1 MLNIHDFSLISD
13 LILKKIE
20 TMKWIEVKVIFNC
33 AAKELATDLISNIF
47 YELGLKG
54 VVVEDSD
61 LKPIEEW
68 ENTDKVRPADM
79 AVIGYI
85 PENKHCRKHLRIVKE
100 RLTGLE
106 KECGI
111 FSKIICRTIDEQDW
125 SESWK
130 KFFHPLKITKRIV
143 IKPSWQTYNANWD
156 DIVIEID
163 PGMAFGTGTHPTTAL
178 CISMIEKYMK
188 KGDKFLDIG
197 TGSGILMIAAAKLGA
212 QQVCGI
218 DNDEVAIDIAKKNL
232 LLNGIDSKNFKLMT
246 GNLTDKLNERFHFV
260 AANILTET
268 IMVLLD
274 SVKSVLKKK
283 SVFICSG
290 IIEKNKDKVVE
301 KMVASGF
308 EIADILKQ
316 EEWVSIAG
324 IL

>member
-1 MLNIHDFSLISD
+1 
-13 LILKKIE
+13 
-20 TMKWIEVKVIFNC
+20 MKWIEIKVIFNC
-33 AAKELATDLISNIF
+33 TAKDLATDLISNIF
-47 YELGLKG
+47 YDLGLKG
-54 VVVEDSD
+54 VVVEDPD
-61 LKPIEEW
+61 IKPVEKW
-68 ENTDKVRPADM
+68 ENTDEIRLADI
-79 AVIGYI
+79 AVTGYI
-85 PENKHCRKHLRIVKE
+85 PENKQSPKNLKIIKE
-100 RLTGLE
+100 KLIGLE

-111 FSKIICRTIDEQDW
+111 FSKSICRTIDEQDW

-130 KFFHPLKITKRIV
+130 AFFHPLKITKRIV
-143 IKPSWQTYNANWD
+143 IKPSWQDYDANFD

-212 QQVCGI
+212 QKVCGI
-218 DNDEVAIDIAKKNL
+218 DNDEVATDIAEKNL
-232 LLNGIDSKNFKLMT
+232 LLNGIENKNFKVMT
-246 GNLTDKLNERFHFV
+246 GNLTDKVDEKFDFV

-274 SVKSVLKKK
+274 TVKSVLKNK

-290 IIEKNKDKVVE
+290 IIEKNKDQVVE

-308 EIADILKQ
+308 EVIEIREK
-316 EEWVSIAG
+316 EEWVSLAGTLNIAG
-324 IL
+324 YDL

>member
-1 MLNIHDFSLISD
+1 
-13 LILKKIE
+13 
-20 TMKWIEVKVIFNC
+20 MKWIEVKVIFNC
-33 AAKELATDLISNIF
+33 TAKDLATDLISNIF

-68 ENTDKVRPADM
+68 ENADKLNPADM

-85 PENKHCRKHLRIVKE
+85 PENKHSRKHLGIITEK
-100 RLTGLE
+100 LTGLE

-111 FSKIICRTIDEQDW
+111 FSKNICRTIDEQDW

-143 IKPSWQTYNANWD
+143 IKPSWEDYDANLD
-156 DIVIEID
+156 DIVVEID
-163 PGMAFGTGTHPTTAL
+163 PGMAFGTGTHQTTVL

-212 QQVCGI
+212 QSVYGI
-218 DNDEVAIDIAKKNL
+218 DNDEVATDIAKKNL
-232 LLNGIDSKNFKLMT
+232 LLNGIENKNFKIRP
-246 GNLTDKLNERFHFV
+246 GNLIDRVNERFDFV
-260 AANILTET
+260 VANILTET

-274 SVKSVLKKK
+274 SVKNVLKKK

-290 IIEKNKDKVVE
+290 IIEKNKDQVVE
-301 KMVASGF
+301 KMIASGF
-308 EIADILKQ
+308 KIEDILKQ

-324 IL
+324 IFS

>member
-1 MLNIHDFSLISD
+1 LSSG
-13 LILKKIE
+13 LILNKNE
-20 TMKWIEVKVIFNC
+20 PMKWIEVKVIFNC
-33 AAKELATDLISNIF
+33 PAKEFATDLISNIF
-47 YELGLKG
+47 YDLGLKG
-54 VVVEDSD
+54 VVVEDPD
-61 LKPIEEW
+61 TKPVDKW
-68 ENTDKVRPADM
+68 ENTDGSRPADI
-79 AVIGYI
+79 AVTGYI
-85 PENKHCRKHLRIVKE
+85 PENKQSRKHLRIIKE
-100 RLTGLE
+100 KLIGLE
-106 KECGI
+106 KECDI
-111 FSKIICRTIDEQDW
+111 FSKIICRAIDEQDW

-143 IKPSWQTYNANWD
+143 IKPSWQAYNANWD

-268 IMVLLD
+268 IIVLLD
-274 SVKSVLKKK
+274 TVKSVLKKK

-290 IIEKNKDKVVE
+290 IVEKNEDKVVE
-301 KMVASGF
+301 KMIASGF
-308 EIADILKQ
+308 KITDILKK
-316 EEWVSIAG
+316 EEWISVVG
-324 IL
+324 IC

>member
-1 MLNIHDFSLISD
+1 
-13 LILKKIE
+13 
-20 TMKWIEVKVIFNC
+20 MKWIEVKVISNC
-33 AAKELATDLISNIF
+33 TAKELATDLISNIF
-47 YELGLKG
+47 YDLGLKG
-54 VVVEDSD
+54 VVVEDPD
-61 LKPIEEW
+61 IKPVEKW
-68 ENTDKVRPADM
+68 ENAEDIMPAHIS
-79 AVIGYI
+79 VIGYI
-85 PENKHCRKHLRIVKE
+85 PENKQSRKHLRIIKE
-100 RLTGLE
+100 KLTRLE

-111 FSKIICRTIDEQDW
+111 FSKSICRTIDEQDW

-130 KFFHPLKITKRIV
+130 EFFHPIKITKKIV
-143 IKPSWQTYNANWD
+143 IKPSWQDYDADPD
-156 DIVIEID
+156 DVVIEID

-197 TGSGILMIAAAKLGA
+197 TGSGILMITAAKLGA
-212 QQVCGI
+212 QKICGI
-218 DNDEVAIDIAKKNL
+218 DNDEIAIDIAQKNL
-232 LLNGIDSKNFKLMT
+232 LLNGIASKNFKLMT
-246 GNLTDKLNERFHFV
+246 GSLTDKVNERFDFV

-274 SVKSVLKKK
+274 SVKNVLKKK